1 MAKKIAKKTPSKQAK
16 KTDFSRKTPAAKP
29 AVAPQKPKKSAP
41 AGGAKIV
48 LKAAPARPVSKPK
61 QPPAAPS
68 GAIVVSA
75 NKAAEDSKFKISV
88 RGAKSPS
95 DGGKVVLS
103 VPPRAPVIVI
113 KAGEIKRPEPAPQPV
128 SYDSRHIYFTLEDLA
143 AYLKGRENNIT
154 PKLSKKDFGA
164 KAPKKLVSKPAK
176 KAPKGVVKLEN
187 KSVGVA
193 TLFDILGFNPVETPS
208 VEKLEARDV
217 PRKWKKYYNK
227 LVELRAHHSEGVNT
241 RSQEV
246 MKHSDKEDSGD
257 LSSNGQHLADA
268 GSASFER
275 DLAYNMITNQTEIL
289 AEIDAAIKRIK
300 DGTYGICE
308 VTGKPIPEARL
319 SAIPFARYTKEG
331 QEIHELEQKRAKA
344 VRRDSGVF
352 DMGIESQPPKPED
365 EDAEADI

>member
-1 MAKKIAKKTPSKQAK
+1 MAKKTPKKTPSKQAK
-16 KTDFSRKTPAAKP
+16 KTDFSRE
-29 AVAPQKPKKSAP
+29 KS
-41 AGGAKIV
+41 G
-48 LKAAPARPVSKPK
+48 AAPAAAQKQNKPLNAS
-61 QPPAAPS
+61 PDAV
-68 GAIVVSA
+68 VVSA
-75 NKAAEDSKFKISV
+75 NKAPENSKFKISA
-88 RGAKSPS
+88 RGETPPS
-95 DGGKVVLS
+95 ADGKVVVS
-103 VPPRAPVIVI
+103 VPPREPIVVV
-113 KAGEIKRPEPAPQPV
+113 KVGEIKRPEPPQP
-128 SYDSRHIYFTLEDLA
+128 SPSPIPSSHIYFSLEDLA
-143 AYLKGRENNIT
+143 AFLKDRANNIT
-154 PKLSKKDFGA
+154 PKLAKKDFGA
-164 KAPKKLVSKPAK
+164 KAPQKAAAKPVKKT
-176 KAPKGVVKLEN
+176 PKGAVKLEN

-352 DMGIESQPPKPED
+352 DMGIESQSPKPED